1 MVQKSPEQSLH
12 ILLTFC
18 YLQFLA
24 LSILDTRLPV
34 KLANSL
40 NSGLTG
46 HGSGRKFGKTLAPN
60 PPIRCKPSPGRCGR
74 CSSLPPGRLP
84 QFPPLVAAI
93 NSRQSRSTITI
104 GRKNHNQQRGTIKI
118 NNQQRGAV
126 KETECSNWVPTTTD
140 TSEPDHKV
148 WWASSKHHLLLI
160 RFPIQVEIKIEDIS
174 STKFAFVNKDLCRN
188 HWKADKFFCLW
199 HSKSCGD
206 KTSNGANAAEN
217 SKKWNWT
224 DHNCSFPLQCIPM
237 LHSPMGFY
245 WQMSSGPLSED
256 Q

>member
-84 QFPPLVAAI
+84 PFPPLVAAI

-104 GRKNHNQQRGTIKI
+104 GRKNHNQQRGTI
-118 NNQQRGAV
+118 NNQQSTMRSR
-126 KETECSNWVPTTTD
+126 KRNWVWQLG
-140 TSEPDHKV
+140 SHHHWHIRAGYKV

-160 RFPIQVEIKIEDIS
+160 RFPIQVEIKIERMARHIQH
-174 STKFAFVNKDLCRN
+174 KICVC
-188 HWKADKFFCLW
+188 
-199 HSKSCGD
+199 
-206 KTSNGANAAEN
+206 E
-217 SKKWNWT
+217 
-224 DHNCSFPLQCIPM
+224 
-237 LHSPMGFY
+237 
-245 WQMSSGPLSED
+245 
-256 Q
+256 